1 MMLDDVMA
9 QVATWF
15 GSCGEPSWACGLGLA
30 ACVVVASLGLP
41 RAVLNIV
48 AGATFGLWSLLII
61 QPSVTI
67 GATIAFLVSRHLLAD
82 RIRAWTETRPLA
94 KAIADSVDWKIVAL
108 TRVASPLPSFIASY
122 LFGITRIGLAP
133 FTLATLICTFPQN
146 LLQIYLGATGRA
158 IFMDGATS
166 PVQLAWM
173 TAGLVCLAT
182 TTLIISHRAR
192 TALQA
197 IAVTDGRAKDL

>member
-9 QVATWF
+9 QVAAWF

-30 ACVVVASLGLP
+30 ACVIVASLGLP

-67 GATIAFLVSRHLLAD
+67 GATIAFLVSRHLLAE

-94 KAIADSVDWKIVAL
+94 KAIAESVDWKIVAL
-108 TRVASPLPSFIASY
+108 TRIASPLPSFIASY

-158 IFMDGATS
+158 LLLEGTTS
-166 PVQLAWM
+166 PMQVAWM
-173 TAGLVCLAT
+173 TAGLVCLVAT
-182 TTLIISHRAR
+182 TMIISQRAR
-192 TALQA
+192 AALQSVA
-197 IAVTDGRAKDL
+197 ATDGRPKSM